1 MARSSRYRDRVCV
14 AYPLCIQAD
23 EADCAC
29 QQVSLKRV
37 LMEQLM
43 DLKRMHDIMTK
54 AVKLATRDHDAEEV
68 EILKQGY
75 DLFTKIIVADHM
87 RDEQVA
93 QNVTDMQSLSLN
105 QLDALKKMLQNP
117 STSTADPSGASPK
130 AYVQEA
136 QQLPASSFR
145 NKEGPRDAPPLP
157 LSGNDECRASPS
169 AHVSS
174 TALEQ
179 EKSHSKRN
187 STEDGDVVAQLRVEL
202 AEKDSRYNQIQTR
215 LSTEIL
221 ESQRRHAEMAEEL
234 EISRKQVRELTD
246 QLQEAQEKVITPN
259 PQPSQVT
266 PNQAAKSA
274 PSASHE
280 ELQKLLSAETAA
292 RAAAEDKVAVLQ
304 SELDDERRAVEG
316 WREKVADRDL
326 LQQELNN
333 DVATRTSA
341 PAQSKVTA
349 AADRLWA
356 QKREL
361 WAVCK
366 LLLTLTPP
374 DDETRINKL
383 RTVQKEHESADE
395 PVAQFLLA
403 IQGFKVDVLND
414 ALLILDA
421 IVIDSTDFSFQAL
434 NNLSTSLVK
443 VPHRV
448 QQIRSLLQKSNFLSV
463 REKPDAVS
471 GRSVINPEDLRPTQ
485 LETSSPN
492 PVAPTQLEPYS
503 PSPVAPPRRRSMS
516 SQSQSS
522 RQSGDMAG
530 HSCYS

>member
-1 MARSSRYRDRVCV
+1 M
-14 AYPLCIQAD
+14 
-23 EADCAC
+23 
-29 QQVSLKRV
+29 
-37 LMEQLM
+37 
-43 DLKRMHDIMTK
+43 
-54 AVKLATRDHDAEEV
+54 
-68 EILKQGY
+68 
-75 DLFTKIIVADHM
+75 
-87 RDEQVA
+87 
-93 QNVTDMQSLSLN
+93 
-105 QLDALKKMLQNP
+105 
-117 STSTADPSGASPK
+117 
-130 AYVQEA
+130 
-136 QQLPASSFR
+136 
-145 NKEGPRDAPPLP
+145 
-157 LSGNDECRASPS
+157 
-169 AHVSS
+169 
-174 TALEQ
+174 
-179 EKSHSKRN
+179 
-187 STEDGDVVAQLRVEL
+187 
-202 AEKDSRYNQIQTR
+202 
-215 LSTEIL
+215 
-221 ESQRRHAEMAEEL
+221 
-234 EISRKQVRELTD
+234 
-246 QLQEAQEKVITPN
+246 
-259 PQPSQVT
+259 
-266 PNQAAKSA
+266 
-274 PSASHE
+274 
-280 ELQKLLSAETAA
+280 
-292 RAAAEDKVAVLQ
+292 
-304 SELDDERRAVEG
+304 
-316 WREKVADRDL
+316 
-326 LQQELNN
+326 
-333 DVATRTSA
+333 
-341 PAQSKVTA
+341 
-349 AADRLWA
+349 
-356 QKREL
+356 
-361 WAVCK
+361 CK